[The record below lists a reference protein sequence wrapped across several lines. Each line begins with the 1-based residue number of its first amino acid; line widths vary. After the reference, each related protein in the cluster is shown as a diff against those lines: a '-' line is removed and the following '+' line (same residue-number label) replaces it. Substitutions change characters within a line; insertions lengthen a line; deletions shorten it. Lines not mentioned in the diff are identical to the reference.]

1 MDQNDAILGKV
12 FMLFK
17 PRPCI
22 LTQPEAISK
31 YLLEGT
37 SLLADASLDNDEF
50 NQVETQIQEFISLA
64 ASVITPNVANIT
76 HPLFGAKGQDKALS
90 SISETQVKTVLET
103 LEKQLL
109 YNTFLVTERMT
120 LADLAVASSLTLLF
134 RSGKFELPNNYQC
147 ITRWFKT
154 VAFQEEY
161 IQAQGN
167 NPLTNFPE
175 IAMTLDGK
183 AFAQIQ
189 KDLKSGNF
197 GEKEV
202 KKEVK
207 KEASAPGDSAAP
219 QQEMDPKKLAKLQAK
234 EKAKAEKLAKLK
246 AKQEKAAAAKAQKD
260 QQVFQ
265 KKCTQF
271 LLKTDIFQQILC

>member
-1 MDQNDAILGKV
+1 MSTLTLPKNCPSDKFLLVAVSTKYSKKSITLNSGDNITLVDKKADLT
-12 FMLFK
+12 
-17 PRPCI
+17 

-37 SLLADASLDNDEF
+37 SLLANTSLDNEEF
-50 NQVETQIQEFISLA
+50 KQVETKIQEFISLA

-90 SISETQVKTVLET
+90 TISEAQVKAVLET

-109 YNTFLVTERMT
+109 YNTFLVTERLT
-120 LADLAVASSLTLLF
+120 LADLAVASSLTLLY
-134 RSGKFELPNNYQC
+134 RSGKFQLPNNYQC

-175 IAMTLDGK
+175 ITMAFDGK

-197 GEKEV
+197 GEKKVKTEV
-202 KKEVK
+202 KKQDK
-207 KEASAPGDSAAP
+207 KEVNNAAP
-219 QQEMDPKKLAKLQAK
+219 TKEMDPKK
-234 EKAKAEKLAKLK
+234 
-246 AKQEKAAAAKAQKD
+246 
-260 QQVFQ
+260 
-265 KKCTQF
+265 
-271 LLKTDIFQQILC
+271 IG